1 MDILPSFGNNNPM
14 AHLSMDQAVAKLR
27 EQDSTYAPAAYHFI
41 RRALDHSLRKL
52 NREDSERPAHVSGK
66 ELLEGFRD
74 LALAEFGPLAKTV
87 LEDWGITKCSEVGEI
102 VFQLVSLG
110 VLGKN
115 ESDKIDDFKE
125 LWSFAEAF
133 DTPFQPQAA
142 VPAAKKISPRR
153 ESSSPAKSD
162 RNRSGQATAPSEK
175 E

>member
-1 MDILPSFGNNNPM
+1 M
-14 AHLSMDQAVAKLR
+14 AHLSTDQAIGKLR
-27 EQDSTYAPAAYHFI
+27 EQDSRFAPAAYHFI

-52 NREDSERPAHVSGK
+52 KREDADRPAHVTGK

-87 LEDWGITKCSEVGEI
+87 LEDWGITKCAEVGEI
-102 VFQLVSLG
+102 VFQLVTMG

-115 ESDKIDDFKE
+115 ENDKIDDFEE

-133 DTPFQPQAA
+133 DIPFRPQAA
-142 VPAAKKISPRR
+142 VATPKKVSPRR

-162 RNRSGQATAPSEK
+162 RNRSNQATASSEK

>member
-1 MDILPSFGNNNPM
+1 
-14 AHLSMDQAVAKLR
+14 MDQAIAKLR
-27 EQDSTYAPAAYHFI
+27 EQDSRFAPAAYHFI

-52 NREDSERPAHVSGK
+52 KREDADRPAHVTGK

-87 LEDWGITKCSEVGEI
+87 LEDWGITKCAEVGEI
-102 VFQLVSLG
+102 VFQLVTMG

-115 ESDKIDDFKE
+115 ENDKIDDFEE

-133 DTPFQPQAA
+133 DIPFRPQATVA
-142 VPAAKKISPRR
+142 TPKKVSPRR

-162 RNRSGQATAPSEK
+162 RNRSSQATASSEK

>member
-1 MDILPSFGNNNPM
+1 M
-14 AHLSMDQAVAKLR
+14 AHLSMDQAIAKLR
-27 EQDSTYAPAAYHFI
+27 EQDSKYAPAAYHFI

-52 NREDSERPAHVSGK
+52 KREDADRPAHVTGK

-87 LEDWGITKCSEVGEI
+87 LEDWGVTKCAEVGEI

-115 ESDKIDDFKE
+115 ESDKIDDFEE
-125 LWSFAEAF
+125 LWTFAEAF
-133 DTPFQPQAA
+133 EVPFRPQTA
-142 VPAAKKISPRR
+142 VFAPKKVSPRR
-153 ESSSPAKSD
+153 ESSSPAQSD
-162 RNRSGQATAPSEK
+162 RNRSGQATASSEK